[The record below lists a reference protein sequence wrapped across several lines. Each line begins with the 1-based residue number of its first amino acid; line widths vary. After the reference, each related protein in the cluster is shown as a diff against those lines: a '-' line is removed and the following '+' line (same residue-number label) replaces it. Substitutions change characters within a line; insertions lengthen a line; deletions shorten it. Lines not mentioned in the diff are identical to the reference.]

1 MKPQDDKTL
10 TARYLV
16 RAAAN
21 LGRLREALQKYKDR
35 TTALFPV
42 VSEELKV
49 DLEIVL
55 HRAET
60 ALNEEETRIGTRTAE
75 LFDRKPPRPKARPE
89 EGVVWEHTTTLLAY
103 LVKDGAL
110 CNPRHKPPVI
120 PVVFEPP
127 PEMGYREVD
136 VTKVPPRNSKWYDRE
151 TGAVIMVENADA
163 GVVDYRTLQGGK
175 RIPPTVTASLKNFHL
190 AFRPDLNAEKLRA
203 LIVRGSMWKARPQA
217 AEEFA
222 RLTVTVQGYSPSE
235 DCVSFRAG
243 GSNPVTYGVTCE
255 SFLDNFRP
263 IRPGAA

>member
-1 MKPQDDKTL
+1 MKPLDDKTL

-42 VSEELKV
+42 EVDLELKV

-60 ALNEEETRIGTRTAE
+60 ALNEEEARIGTRTAE
-75 LFDRKPPRPKARPE
+75 F
-89 EGVVWEHTTTLLAY
+89 
-103 LVKDGAL
+103 
-110 CNPRHKPPVI
+110 
-120 PVVFEPP
+120 FERASQKMVAAV
-127 PEMGYREVD
+127 EA
-136 VTKVPPRNSKWYDRE
+136 TQVPPRNSKWYNRE
-151 TGAVIMVENADA
+151 TGAVILVENAGA
-163 GVVDYRTLQGGK
+163 GVVDYRALRGGK
-175 RIPPTVTASLKNFHL
+175 TTPPTETASLADFHL
-190 AFRPDLNAEKLRA
+190 TFRPDIETEKLRA
-203 LIVRGSMWKARPQA
+203 RIVRGAMWKAQPQA